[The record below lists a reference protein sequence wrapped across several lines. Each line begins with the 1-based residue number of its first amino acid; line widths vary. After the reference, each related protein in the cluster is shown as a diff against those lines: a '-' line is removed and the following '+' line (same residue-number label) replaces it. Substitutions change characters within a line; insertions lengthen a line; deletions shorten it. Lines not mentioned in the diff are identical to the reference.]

1 MKARYREQNAA
12 EKSNFFWFKFFPF
25 RNQGAMNS
33 GTISIF
39 FRTQLFFLWLY
50 INAALFFCNTK
61 RPFAVACCHRRESTR
76 IATHGNVTQKNV
88 TQRKRDAK
96 ERDA

>member
-50 INAALFFCNTK
+50 INAALFFLQYEKALCSGLLS
-61 RPFAVACCHRRESTR
+61 PPR
-76 IATHGNVTQKNV
+76 INPNCDAW
-88 TQRKRDAK
+88 KRDAK
-96 ERDA
+96 ECDAKET